1 MAATGRISAPSFFS
15 HLARGPN
22 AHGLDVA
29 VAGYDLC
36 PQVRVGDI
44 VEELRA
50 ACRELARFERRLVVA
65 GHSAGGHLTACM
77 TATSWPAVDE
87 KLPRDFVTA
96 GYAISGIFALKP
108 LVQTSIN
115 TALGMDDA
123 EAELQS
129 PLTWQAPAG
138 LRFDAVVGGDES
150 PEYLRQSRTIA
161 ERWGSAGVDTRYEA
175 VPGAKPLH
183 GHRAARR
190 PRLGDDAPHRRARRR
205 LRLSTVGAAMA

>member
-1 MAATGRISAPSFFS
+1 
-15 HLARGPN
+15 
-22 AHGLDVA
+22 
-29 VAGYDLC
+29 
-36 PQVRVGDI
+36 
-44 VEELRA
+44 
-50 ACRELARFERRLVVA
+50 
-65 GHSAGGHLTACM
+65 M

-161 ERWGSAGVDTRYEA
+161 ERWGIAGVNTRYEA
-175 VPGAKPLH
+175 VPGENHFTVIAPLADP
-183 GHRAARR
+183 GWR
-190 PRLGDDAPHRRARRR
+190 
-205 LRLSTVGAAMA
+205 